1 MPPPTPP
8 SSLDLAPGVWA
19 DPNALRIQF
28 ARAGGPGGQNVNKVN
43 TKATAWLTLSG
54 LHGMSDAARMRL
66 TAMAGGSLTA
76 AGEIQVWSTTHRSQ
90 ERNRQEVLDKLRE
103 MILRALIE
111 PKRRRR
117 TRPTASSRRRRLEGK
132 RHRGQIKSDRRDG
145 GDE

>member
-1 MPPPTPP
+1 MSPTPS
-8 SSLDLAPGVWA
+8 SSLELAPGVWA
-19 DPNALRIQF
+19 DPGALRLQF

-54 LHGMSDAARMRL
+54 LHGMSDAARLRL
-66 TAMAGGSLTA
+66 AAMAGGNLTA

-90 ERNRQEVLDKLRE
+90 ERNRQEVLQKLRE

-117 TRPTASSRRRRLEGK
+117 TRPTAASRRRRLDSK
-132 RHRGQIKSDRRDG
+132 RHRGQIKADRRDER
-145 GDE
+145 DE